1 MFPMKVAVLS
11 DIHGNMPALRTVVE
25 HIDRWSPDLVVVGG
39 DIINRGPMSGEC
51 LDAVLERQKSDG
63 WKLLRGNHEEMVLDC
78 GDPTRPLSG
87 PGFEMTRFAH
97 FALAQVSGRVDQLR
111 LLPDLIERSSPDGR
125 LLRVVHA
132 SMYSNRDGIYPMT
145 ENKDVRRKIA
155 PAPAVFVTGHTH
167 RPLVRS
173 IDGGLVV
180 NIGSVGSP
188 FDSDRRA
195 AYGRFTWSGGRWT
208 AEVVRL
214 DYDYAQ
220 IETDYVRSGFLEQGG
235 ALAQLML
242 VELRKAHGLI
252 FRWASRYEDAVRNEQ
267 MTLEESVRGI
277 LCDEDVRPFTGP
289 PGWTV

>member
-1 MFPMKVAVLS
+1 MKVAVLS
-11 DIHGNMPALRTVVE
+11 DIHGNMPALQTVVA

-51 LDAVLERQKSDG
+51 LDVVLERRETDG
-63 WKLLRGNHEEMVLDC
+63 WRLLRGNHEDMVLDC
-78 GDPTRPLSG
+78 GNPDKPLSG

-97 FALAQVSGRVDQLR
+97 FALAQVNSRVDQLR
-111 LLPDLIERSSPDGR
+111 LLPDMIERPSPNGG

-132 SMYSNRDGIYPMT
+132 SMYSNRDGVYPMT
-145 ENKDVRRKIA
+145 EDDNLRRKIA

-167 RPLVRS
+167 RPLIRS
-173 IDGGLVV
+173 LDSTLVV

-188 FDSDRRA
+188 FDNDRRA
-195 AYGRFTWSGGRWT
+195 GYGQFVWSDDHWT

-214 DYDYAQ
+214 DYDYSQ
-220 IETDYVRSGFLEQGG
+220 IEADYVRSGFLEQGG

-242 VELRKAHGLI
+242 VELRKSHGLI
-252 FRWASRYEDAVRNEQ
+252 FRWATRYEDAVRSGQ